1 MFELVGLQ
9 LEECLRIQ
17 VISRIKVVHQHFR
30 IESCVSAAFKLLRLA
45 VKWFEVKVW
54 ALGDWWLASHFNQT
68 LGSLRKTQKTF
79 V

>member
-9 LEECLRIQ
+9 FEECLRIQ

-54 ALGDWWLASHFNQT
+54 ALGDWQAIVTKRWA
-68 LGSLRKTQKTF
+68 LREKKQKTF